1 METLNLITPLEG
13 ELKAAVTLLPHGEH
27 KDCWLLEIALF
38 HSGDPAGTT
47 SFNLN
52 GYSREEAEDIARNIK
67 SNPFL
72 MREIDEHLW
81 GDSD

>member
-13 ELKAAVTLLPHGEH
+13 VLKAAVTLLPHSEH
-27 KDCWLLEIALF
+27 KSCWLLEITLF
-38 HSGDPAGTT
+38 HRGDHAGTT

-72 MREIDEHLW
+72 MREIDEHLR